1 MEKGI
6 FPFVSKQESTIN
18 AGESFFQVC
27 VMQHIFVLWDFSL
40 VYKEIAAIFNVM
52 NTGLLKVFFD
62 VINRSDGLM
71 DLIYELRIV
80 SIVFSALAIV
90 FLSLVLF
97 DFVIANYAQVARL
110 CSIMKAIL
118 CKFFIHLYT
127 YFNLGLYLPACV
139 NPMRQKKLEEG
150 KMSRTWPTRLCL

>member
-1 MEKGI
+1 MQNW
-6 FPFVSKQESTIN
+6 FPIGSRLQVVTTAPKCDAARPTK
-18 AGESFFQVC
+18 SFAPL
-27 VMQHIFVLWDFSL
+27 IWLEILFSDYL
-40 VYKEIAAIFNVM
+40 KCLLKLLIDYL

-71 DLIYELRIV
+71 DLIYELRII
-80 SIVFSALAIV
+80 STVFSALAIV

-97 DFVIANYAQVARL
+97 NFVIANYAQVARL

-127 YFNLGLYLPACV
+127 YFILGLYLPACV
-139 NPMRQKKLEEG
+139 NPMRQKK
-150 KMSRTWPTRLCL
+150 S